1 MRWALAA
8 LALLSAC
15 DKLRAIPGVQPRP
28 GTSAPAPPAV
38 AMGPWILDPQP
49 TAATVCWVTDEPSL
63 GRVWYGQALT
73 DRLAREEGAK
83 VIEHRVLLHG
93 LTPGTQYRYSIEG
106 GAAGRFTSAPE
117 PGARGPIEVLVYGD
131 NRTNSGDHALVVRA
145 AAAEPVQ
152 LALHTGD
159 MVVNAREE
167 QLWRDWFREEADLL
181 TRMPLIATIGNHEMT
196 DDGVAYSKYFQRRD
210 RPAYWSADYGP
221 VHLIVMDS
229 FERSAGASPHSGAV
243 SDAQRAWIEEDLR
256 AVPPDRHVWVLVHQ
270 GPYAHPAHPRPGH
283 GGSEA
288 VRTALLSARRAHPI
302 EAVFAGHEH
311 YYERGEID
319 GLKYFVLGGGGAPLD
334 DPDPKARGVEAAAK
348 ALSYAVVEVCGCHAR
363 GSVKDIAGK
372 VIDSFRL
379 AGCAAACGAPLASA
393 HKQDGGT

>member
-1 MRWALAA
+1 
-8 LALLSAC
+8 
-15 DKLRAIPGVQPRP
+15 
-28 GTSAPAPPAV
+28 
-38 AMGPWILDPQP
+38 
-49 TAATVCWVTDEPSL
+49 
-63 GRVWYGQALT
+63 
-73 DRLAREEGAK
+73 
-83 VIEHRVLLHG
+83 
-93 LTPGTQYRYSIEG
+93 
-106 GAAGRFTSAPE
+106 
-117 PGARGPIEVLVYGD
+117 
-131 NRTNSGDHALVVRA
+131 
-145 AAAEPVQ
+145 
-152 LALHTGD
+152 
-159 MVVNAREE
+159 VVNAREE